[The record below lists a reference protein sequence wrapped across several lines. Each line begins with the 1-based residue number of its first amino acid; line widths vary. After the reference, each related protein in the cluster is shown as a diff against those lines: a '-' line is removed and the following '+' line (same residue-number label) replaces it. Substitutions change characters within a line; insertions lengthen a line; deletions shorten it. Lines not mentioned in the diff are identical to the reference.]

1 MRIDGQIVTEGDM
14 IVEKVQ
20 VVVWKEELGYYF
32 YQYFCL
38 FFRIFLLDPFIHRS
52 TFNLRDTMFNTL
64 IKNLC
69 HQNNRLVLQQY
80 EDK

>member
-1 MRIDGQIVTEGDM
+1 M

-32 YQYFCL
+32 YQYVCL
-38 FFRIFLLDPFIHRS
+38 FFRIFLLDPCIHRS
-52 TFNLRDTMFNTL
+52 TFNLRDAMFNTL
-64 IKNLC
+64 IKKLC